1 MTSSIATSPQPQP
14 PQSVAP
20 PSVAF
25 EIQVKKVRFFFHS
38 CHCFLS
44 STFISQLL
52 RLVYSF
58 SQQEQLLNVN
68 DSSPPVQKRLAAQAH
83 SPRKD
88 ISLDDINTKLEQA
101 NKRKEENL
109 ASVTSKTV
117 AHNARVEQVYEQSK
131 EKETHKIKALEE
143 HITSKLD
150 NAEAK
155 RDDTKSSWVSE
166 FVTMMFMCRL

>member
-1 MTSSIATSPQPQP
+1 MLLSPL
-14 PQSVAP
+14 QSYLNSNA
-20 PSVAF
+20 
-25 EIQVKKVRFFFHS
+25 
-38 CHCFLS
+38 CLTLS
-44 STFISQLL
+44 PLPKE
-52 RLVYSF
+52 
-58 SQQEQLLNVN
+58 QQLNVN

-83 SPRKD
+83 SPRKE

-109 ASVTSKTV
+109 ASATSKTV

-155 RDDTKSSWVSE
+155 RDDTKSSWVSVMLL
-166 FVTMMFMCRL
+166 FMFYCLVGYPTLISHATLHNITYTHTTPYRCNDYHRLPRAS